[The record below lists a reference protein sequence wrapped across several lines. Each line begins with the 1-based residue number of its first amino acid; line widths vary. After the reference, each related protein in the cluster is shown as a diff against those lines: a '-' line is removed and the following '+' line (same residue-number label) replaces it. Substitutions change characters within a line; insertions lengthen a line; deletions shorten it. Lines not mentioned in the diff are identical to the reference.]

1 MVAQLRRSA
10 ALSEAA
16 AAADVEERERERD
29 LLIIRMNKERERFS
43 RAPSAGSFSRA
54 ESAGGSGAA
63 SAARVAEE
71 EVRAQRDFRS
81 KRGAVREKV
90 EAAKSEVEVEEVEE
104 RDASVGRGR
113 SSRRGGGGGGR
124 DDGGSGG
131 GGGGG
136 GGGGSQGEAGRSADD
151 REKMERSSKATSRG
165 KSHSRK
171 GK

>member
-136 GGGGSQGEAGRSADD
+136 GGGSQGEAGRSADD